1 MHWWQKVLL
10 LVVTTLYWCGWEGED
25 SVCAAAPSH
34 FLSKWV
40 LPALPFCSRPSSP
53 LPSSLLVYEDNK
65 LACIACFVHSAASK
79 DTFPWNVLHCVASHS
94 SVQVCWRLLADC
106 QEDDGRSKNSDI
118 SSTGSTA
125 AVQIY
130 ISSTGGSSSTVHKVA
145 LLPVLPVKTAQRQPS
160 PSFTAQLVSQ
170 LTTCKTQKMRD
181 ELWTVVGQK
190 CVCRVVQH
198 TISAT
203 QC

>member
-1 MHWWQKVLL
+1 M
-10 LVVTTLYWCGWEGED
+10 
-25 SVCAAAPSH
+25 
-34 FLSKWV
+34 
-40 LPALPFCSRPSSP
+40 
-53 LPSSLLVYEDNK
+53 
-65 LACIACFVHSAASK
+65 
-79 DTFPWNVLHCVASHS
+79 
-94 SVQVCWRLLADC
+94 QVCWRLLADC

-170 LTTCKTQKMRD
+170 LAKLKMRD

-198 TISAT
+198 SVSAT
-203 QC
+203 HHKYNTALVQHIISVTH

>member
-1 MHWWQKVLL
+1 MHCMLCPQCSLQRHLSLKCLALCCLALECASVL
-10 LVVTTLYWCGWEGED
+10 
-25 SVCAAAPSH
+25 AAASG
-34 FLSKWV
+34 
-40 LPALPFCSRPSSP
+40 LPRGRRAQQKQRYKQHRLYCCST
-53 LPSSLLVYEDNK
+53 D
-65 LACIACFVHSAASK
+65 
-79 DTFPWNVLHCVASHS
+79 
-94 SVQVCWRLLADC
+94 
-106 QEDDGRSKNSDI
+106 
-118 SSTGSTA
+118 
-125 AVQIY
+125 IY

-170 LTTCKTQKMRD
+170 LAKLKMRD